1 MSIDIK
7 VRHGNPTPEE
17 VAAVVAVVAA
27 AVAAAPSRSGNNE
40 GAASKRSGWTA
51 RERGVR
57 TPLHPG
63 PGGWRA
69 SAFPHA
75 H

>member
-1 MSIDIK
+1 MSDIEIL
-7 VRHGNPTPEE
+7 HGNPTPEE
-17 VAAVVAVVAA
+17 VAVVVAVVAA
-27 AVAAAPSRSGNNE
+27 AVAGSSSRSSNDE
-40 GAASKRSGWTA
+40 GGARRRSGWTA

-69 SAFPHA
+69 SAFPQA